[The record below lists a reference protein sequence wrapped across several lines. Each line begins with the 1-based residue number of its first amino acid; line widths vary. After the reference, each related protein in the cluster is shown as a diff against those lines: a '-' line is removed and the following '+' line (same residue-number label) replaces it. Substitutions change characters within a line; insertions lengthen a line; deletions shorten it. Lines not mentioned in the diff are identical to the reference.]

1 MAITLG
7 TLIRFR
13 LRSESLSLRLKVNL
27 INNLDNFVRLDI
39 KADSVD
45 KADKLVESVRNF
57 YKGFI
62 DELLGELPEAA
73 YVVDRLQFDVKK
85 ENDWVQLLLR
95 SNCQELNEVIGLIV
109 SSVDQLSDAPTEL
122 SGHLRL

>member
-1 MAITLG
+1 MG

>member
-1 MAITLG
+1 LG

>member
-1 MAITLG
+1 M
-7 TLIRFR
+7 
-13 LRSESLSLRLKVNL
+13 
-27 INNLDNFVRLDI
+27 RLDI